1 MSCINK
7 ADKAYKALQNVYGD
21 ALAEA
26 FVRAHPLNKGKS
38 EDMTFDIPTKKE
50 VKDWLTEQKQNI
62 PRNIKRALELNPYLS
77 ETALKS
83 MLKGVVSTFKDRT
96 FITTGWLFSGSSTLG
111 EEVFE
116 TIYKPNMDVMNNLA
130 DNYPDI
136 FRLIP
141 TKNAYTTMVEITPRV
156 KAEEEVEEDEVL
168 EDDELKTDEPAIV
181 ESIRTYRSIVDS
193 NNGRKPVE
201 FMAGNLKWQLNN
213 KGLYNLV
220 DKFTNAVYVRNMDLD
235 TGEMIP
241 EVEPQTPVNEAKRD
255 RIFRSVMQMI
265 REQKLDEYLAV
276 KGINTADIYE
286 ALRDAETDNDLN
298 KVIETI
304 LKAVC

>member
-26 FVRAHPLNKGKS
+26 FVRAHPFNKGKS
-38 EDMTFDIPTKKE
+38 EDMNFDIPSKKE

-62 PRNIKRALELNPYLS
+62 PKNIKRALELNPYLS

-96 FITTGWLFSGSSTLG
+96 FITTGWLFSGSSALG
-111 EEVFE
+111 QEVFE
-116 TIYKPNMDVMNNLA
+116 TIYKPNMAVMNNLA

-156 KAEEEVEEDEVL
+156 KEEEDIEEEEVLEE
-168 EDDELKTDEPAIV
+168 DELKTDYPEIA
-181 ESIRTYRSIVDS
+181 ESVRTYQSIVDN
-193 NNGRKPVE
+193 NNGRKPIE

-220 DKFTNAVYVRNMDLD
+220 DKFTNAVYVRNINLE

-241 EVEPQTPVNEAKRD
+241 EVLPETPVDEAKRD

-265 REQKLDEYLAV
+265 KEQKLDEYLAV
-276 KGINTADIYE
+276 KGIDTADIYE